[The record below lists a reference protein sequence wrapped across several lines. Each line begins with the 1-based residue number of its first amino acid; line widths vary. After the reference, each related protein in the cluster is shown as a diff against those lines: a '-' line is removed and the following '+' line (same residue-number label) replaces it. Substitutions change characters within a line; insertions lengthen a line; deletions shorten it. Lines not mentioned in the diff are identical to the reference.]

1 MSAALSST
9 AGKTCLVTGANQGIG
24 KKTAQAL
31 AVLGATVVIS
41 ARDRAKGEAALTEIK
56 RRSGSNDVELM
67 LADFASFDSIRQF
80 AAEFQAKHQRLHV
93 LVNNAGAY
101 NATRTLTKDGLETTF
116 GVNHQGY
123 FFTTKLLLGTIKA
136 SAPARIVSV
145 SSGAHARANINF
157 DDLHGERSY
166 RGFGAYGQSKLAN
179 VLFTYELARRPE
191 GTGITANCLHPGV
204 AMTGFGKNNAGMIG
218 SLFGVFQ
225 TVAKPFLLTPE
236 KGARTSI
243 YLAASPD
250 VEGVTGR
257 YFANS
262 REKQSNP
269 ISHDRE
275 VARRLWD
282 VSEEVVASAAPGARV
297 TSGQG

>member
-1 MSAALSST
+1 
-9 AGKTCLVTGANQGIG
+9 VEDNI
-24 KKTAQAL
+24 
-31 AVLGATVVIS
+31 
-41 ARDRAKGEAALTEIK
+41 
-56 RRSGSNDVELM
+56 RRQPSG
-67 LADFASFDSIRQF
+67 
-80 AAEFQAKHQRLHV
+80 
-93 LVNNAGAY
+93 
-101 NATRTLTKDGLETTF
+101 
-116 GVNHQGY
+116 
-123 FFTTKLLLGTIKA
+123 LLLHHEVTPRHDKA

-179 VLFTYELARRPE
+179 VLFTYELARRLE

-204 AMTGFGKNNAGMIG
+204 AMTGFRKNNAGMIG

-250 VEGVTGR
+250 VEGVSGR

-297 TSGQG
+297 TSGRDDRTLLAAAASLRLAGRDDDQSSSRRRSMTSRQPPSLTS